1 MRRTSIPALLAVP
14 LLLAIPGTSDANP
27 GAFMGHYGC
36 ASCVGRFQKLH
47 QHGPLFNYGPY
58 YGYPPFE
65 PYGPWNAYLQYN
77 PYYYGTGGGHSWGSR
92 LGGHCGTNCGI
103 GGHGGLHSAWG
114 HGGWFKGHGCLSCGH
129 EKGCKEPRAG
139 HSLFHGHKKSCGAEC
154 AAPASGCQQV
164 GYETTEV
171 TTRYAG
177 FGSVEQTAVFYAGLP
192 TIDPNA
198 PTSVVPAGR

>member
-1 MRRTSIPALLAVP
+1 MRRTSIAAWLAAP
-14 LLLAIPGTSDANP
+14 LLLAIPATSFANPP
-27 GAFMGHYGC
+27 GAFLGHYGC
-36 ASCVGRFQKLH
+36 ASCVSRFQKLH

-77 PYYYGTGGGHSWGSR
+77 PYYYGHGGGHAWGSR
-92 LGGHCGTNCGI
+92 LGNHCGNCGI
-103 GGHGGLHSAWG
+103 GGHGGLHLAWG

-129 EKGCKEPRAG
+129 DKGCKEPQCG
-139 HSLFHGHKKSCGAEC
+139 HHLFHGHHKSCEPAC
-154 AAPASGCQQV
+154 ASGCQQV
-164 GYETTEV
+164 SFETTDAAA
-171 TTRYAG
+171 RYTG
-177 FGSVEQTAVFYAGLP
+177 FGSVRQTAVFYAGLP